1 MRRALALLVVTHT
14 CTALLRP
21 TVRARPMSALDA
33 SKSAAT
39 IADYDAIA
47 EAFDAGNKNHDVSQ
61 NIDALLGSIAAGRAG
76 AALGGAAGGERPVIV
91 DLGCAGGRDLIALT
105 ARGCEA
111 WGVEGSPAFCEL
123 ARRAAPGCTVL
134 HQDFVALDL
143 PAESFDGAFAN
154 ASLFHVPSENLPDV
168 LRRIYESL
176 KPGGVFFASNAHG
189 FGEDKEGWTDG
200 RTPATRSWVCW
211 LSEATWRRYC
221 EAAGFTFLH
230 SYYRGS
236 SKAFLATVW
245 RKP

>member
-1 MRRALALLVVTHT
+1 
-14 CTALLRP
+14 
-21 TVRARPMSALDA
+21 MSALDA

-39 IADYDAIA
+39 IADYDAVA
-47 EAFDAGNKNHDVSQ
+47 AAFDAGNKDHDVSQ

-76 AALGGAAGGERPVIV
+76 DALGGAAGTERPIIV
-91 DLGCAGGRDLIALT
+91 DLGCAGGRDLVALT

-134 HQDFVALDL
+134 EQDFVDMDL
-143 PAESFDGAFAN
+143 PAETFDGAFAN
-154 ASLFHVPSENLPDV
+154 ASLFHVPSESLPDV
-168 LRRIYESL
+168 LGRIYESL

-245 RKP
+245 RKPQ

>member
-1 MRRALALLVVTHT
+1 
-14 CTALLRP
+14 
-21 TVRARPMSALDA
+21 MSSLDA

-39 IADYDAIA
+39 IADYDAVA
-47 EAFDAGNKNHDVSQ
+47 AAFDAGNKNHDVSQ
-61 NIDALLGSIAAGRAG
+61 NIDALLGAIAAGRAG
-76 AALGGAAGGERPVIV
+76 DALGGAAGTERPIIV

-134 HQDFVALDL
+134 EQDFVDMDL
-143 PAESFDGAFAN
+143 PAETFDGAFAN
-154 ASLFHVPSENLPDV
+154 ASLFHVPSESLPDV
-168 LRRIYESL
+168 LRRIFESL

>member
-1 MRRALALLVVTHT
+1 
-14 CTALLRP
+14 
-21 TVRARPMSALDA
+21 MSALDA

-39 IADYDAIA
+39 IADYDAVA
-47 EAFDAGNKNHDVSQ
+47 AAFDAGNKDHDVSQ

-76 AALGGAAGGERPVIV
+76 DALGGAAGTERPIIV

-134 HQDFVALDL
+134 EQDFVDMDL

-154 ASLFHVPSENLPDV
+154 ASLFHVPSESLPDV
-168 LRRIYESL
+168 LRRIFESL

>member
-1 MRRALALLVVTHT
+1 
-14 CTALLRP
+14 
-21 TVRARPMSALDA
+21 MSALA

-39 IADYDAIA
+39 IADYDAVA
-47 EAFDAGNKNHDVSQ
+47 AAFDAGNKNHDVSQ

-76 AALGGAAGGERPVIV
+76 DALGGAAGTERPIIV

-134 HQDFVALDL
+134 EQDFVDMDL
-143 PAESFDGAFAN
+143 PAETFDGAFAN
-154 ASLFHVPSENLPDV
+154 ASLFHVPSEALPDV
-168 LRRIYESL
+168 LRRIFESL

>member
-1 MRRALALLVVTHT
+1 
-14 CTALLRP
+14 
-21 TVRARPMSALDA
+21 MSSLDA

-39 IADYDAIA
+39 IADYDAVA
-47 EAFDAGNKNHDVSQ
+47 AAFDAGNKDHDVSQ
-61 NIDALLGSIAAGRAG
+61 NIDALLGPIAAGRAG
-76 AALGGAAGGERPVIV
+76 RALGGVAADQGDERPVIV
-91 DLGCAGGRDLIALT
+91 DLGCAGGRDLVALT

-111 WGVEGSPAFCEL
+111 WGVEGSPAFCAL

-134 HQDFVALDL
+134 EQDFVDMDL
-143 PAESFDGAFAN
+143 PAETFDGAFAN
-154 ASLFHVPSENLPDV
+154 ASLFHVPSEDLPDV
-168 LRRIYESL
+168 LRRIFESL

>member
-1 MRRALALLVVTHT
+1 
-14 CTALLRP
+14 
-21 TVRARPMSALDA
+21 MSALDA

-39 IADYDAIA
+39 IADYDAVA
-47 EAFDAGNKNHDVSQ
+47 AAFDAGNKDHDVSQ

-76 AALGGAAGGERPVIV
+76 DALGGAAGTERPIIV

-134 HQDFVALDL
+134 EQDFVDMDL
-143 PAESFDGAFAN
+143 PAETFDGAFAN
-154 ASLFHVPSENLPDV
+154 ASLFHVPSEALPDV
-168 LRRIYESL
+168 LRRIFESL

>member
-1 MRRALALLVVTHT
+1 MPRTLALLVVTRA

-21 TVRARPMSALDA
+21 AAKLRPMSALD

-39 IADYDAIA
+39 IADYDAVA
-47 EAFDAGNKNHDVSQ
+47 AAFDAGNKNHDVSQ

-76 AALGGAAGGERPVIV
+76 DALGGAAGTERPIIV

-154 ASLFHVPSENLPDV
+154 ASLFHVPSESLPEV
-168 LRRIYESL
+168 LRRIFESL

>member
-1 MRRALALLVVTHT
+1 
-14 CTALLRP
+14 
-21 TVRARPMSALDA
+21 MSSLDA

-39 IADYDAIA
+39 IADYDAVA
-47 EAFDAGNKNHDVSQ
+47 AAFDAGNRDHDVSQ
-61 NIDALLGSIAAGRAG
+61 NIDALLEPIAA
-76 AALGGAAGGERPVIV
+76 ERPIIV
-91 DLGCAGGRDLIALT
+91 DLGCAGGRDLVALT

-111 WGVEGSPAFCEL
+111 WGVEGSPTFCAL

-134 HQDFVALDL
+134 EQDFVDMDL
-143 PAESFDGAFAN
+143 PAERFDGAFAN
-154 ASLFHVPSENLPDV
+154 ASLFHVPSESLPEV
-168 LRRIYESL
+168 LRRIFESL

-245 RKP
+245 RKKSKIHVC

>member
-1 MRRALALLVVTHT
+1 
-14 CTALLRP
+14 
-21 TVRARPMSALDA
+21 MSSLDA

-39 IADYDAIA
+39 IADYDAVA
-47 EAFDAGNKNHDVSQ
+47 AAFDAGNKDHDVSQ
-61 NIDALLGSIAAGRAG
+61 NIDALLGAIAAGRAG
-76 AALGGAAGGERPVIV
+76 DGVGRRAARRRAAGHCGFGVRRRPRSRRTHGARLRGV
-91 DLGCAGGRDLIALT
+91 GR
-105 ARGCEA
+105 RR
-111 WGVEGSPAFCEL
+111 SPAFCEL

-134 HQDFVALDL
+134 EQDFVDMDL
-143 PAESFDGAFAN
+143 PAETFDGAFAN
-154 ASLFHVPSENLPDV
+154 ASLFHVPSEDLPDV
-168 LRRIYESL
+168 LRRIFESL

-236 SKAFLATVW
+236 SRAFLATVW

>member
-1 MRRALALLVVTHT
+1 
-14 CTALLRP
+14 
-21 TVRARPMSALDA
+21 MSSLDA
-33 SKSAAT
+33 SKSSAT
-39 IADYDAIA
+39 IADYDAVA
-47 EAFDAGNKNHDVSQ
+47 AAFDAGNKNHDVSQ
-61 NIDALLGSIAAGRAG
+61 NIDALLGAIAAGRAG
-76 AALGGAAGGERPVIV
+76 DALGGVAADQGADRPVIV
-91 DLGCAGGRDLIALT
+91 DLGCAGGRDLVALT
-105 ARGCEA
+105 TRGCEA

-134 HQDFVALDL
+134 EQDFVDMDL

-154 ASLFHVPSENLPDV
+154 ASLFHVPSESLPDV
-168 LRRIYESL
+168 LRRIFESL

-245 RKP
+245 RKS

>member
-1 MRRALALLVVTHT
+1 
-14 CTALLRP
+14 
-21 TVRARPMSALDA
+21 MSALDA

-39 IADYDAIA
+39 IADYDAVA
-47 EAFDAGNKNHDVSQ
+47 AAFDAGNKDHDVSQ

-76 AALGGAAGGERPVIV
+76 DALGGAAGTERPIIV

-111 WGVEGSPAFCEL
+111 WGVEGSPAFCEI

-134 HQDFVALDL
+134 EQDFVDIDL
-143 PAESFDGAFAN
+143 PAETFDGAFAN
-154 ASLFHVPSENLPDV
+154 ASLFHVPSESLPDV
-168 LRRIYESL
+168 LRRIFESL

-221 EAAGFTFLH
+221 EATGFTFLH

-245 RKP
+245 RKM

>member
-1 MRRALALLVVTHT
+1 
-14 CTALLRP
+14 
-21 TVRARPMSALDA
+21 MSALDA

-39 IADYDAIA
+39 IADYDAVA
-47 EAFDAGNKNHDVSQ
+47 AAFDAGNKDHDVSQ

-76 AALGGAAGGERPVIV
+76 DALGGAAGTERPIIV

-134 HQDFVALDL
+134 EQDFVYMDL
-143 PAESFDGAFAN
+143 PAETFDGAFAN
-154 ASLFHVPSENLPDV
+154 ASLFHVPSEALPDV
-168 LRRIYESL
+168 LRRIFESL

-221 EAAGFTFLH
+221 EAAGFTFLQ
-230 SYYRGS
+230 SY
-236 SKAFLATVW
+236 
-245 RKP
+245 

>member
-1 MRRALALLVVTHT
+1 MA
-14 CTALLRP
+14 
-21 TVRARPMSALDA
+21 ALDA

-39 IADYDAIA
+39 IADYDAVA
-47 EAFDAGNKNHDVSQ
+47 AAFDAGNKDHDVSQ
-61 NIDALLGSIAAGRAG
+61 NIDALLEPIAA
-76 AALGGAAGGERPVIV
+76 ERPIIV
-91 DLGCAGGRDLIALT
+91 DLGCAGGRDLVALT

-111 WGVEGSPAFCEL
+111 WGVEGSRAFCEL
-123 ARRAAPGCTVL
+123 ARKAARGCTVL
-134 HQDFVALDL
+134 QQDFVALDL

-154 ASLFHVPSENLPDV
+154 ASLFHVPSEDLPDV
-168 LRRIYESL
+168 LRRIFESL

>member
-1 MRRALALLVVTHT
+1 
-14 CTALLRP
+14 
-21 TVRARPMSALDA
+21 MSALDA

-39 IADYDAIA
+39 IADYDAVA
-47 EAFDAGNKNHDVSQ
+47 AAFDAGNKDHDVSQ

-76 AALGGAAGGERPVIV
+76 DALGGAAGTERPIIV

-134 HQDFVALDL
+134 EQDFVDMDL
-143 PAESFDGAFAN
+143 PAETFDGAFAN
-154 ASLFHVPSENLPDV
+154 ASLFHVPSEALPDV
-168 LRRIYESL
+168 LRRIFESL

-236 SKAFLATVW
+236 RSKAFLATVW

>member
-1 MRRALALLVVTHT
+1 
-14 CTALLRP
+14 
-21 TVRARPMSALDA
+21 MSSLDA

-39 IADYDAIA
+39 IADYDAVA
-47 EAFDAGNKNHDVSQ
+47 AAFDAGNKDHDVSQ
-61 NIDALLGSIAAGRAG
+61 NIDALLGAIAAGRAG
-76 AALGGAAGGERPVIV
+76 AALGGAAGAERPVIV
-91 DLGCAGGRDLIALT
+91 DLGCAGGRDLVALT

-134 HQDFVALDL
+134 EQDFVDMDL

-168 LRRIYESL
+168 LRRIFESL

-221 EAAGFTFLH
+221 EAAGFTFLD
-230 SYYRGS
+230 SYYRRGS

>member
-1 MRRALALLVVTHT
+1 
-14 CTALLRP
+14 
-21 TVRARPMSALDA
+21 MSALDA

-39 IADYDAIA
+39 IADYDAVA
-47 EAFDAGNKNHDVSQ
+47 AAFDAGNKDHDVSQ

-76 AALGGAAGGERPVIV
+76 DALGGAAGTERPIIV

-134 HQDFVALDL
+134 EQDFVDMDL
-143 PAESFDGAFAN
+143 PAETFDGAFAN
-154 ASLFHVPSENLPDV
+154 ASLFHVPSEALPDV
-168 LRRIYESL
+168 LRRIFESL

-245 RKP
+245 RKM

>member
-1 MRRALALLVVTHT
+1 
-14 CTALLRP
+14 
-21 TVRARPMSALDA
+21 MSSLDA

-39 IADYDAIA
+39 IADYDAVA
-47 EAFDAGNKNHDVSQ
+47 AAFDAGNKDHDVSQ
-61 NIDALLGSIAAGRAG
+61 NIDAARSPQEPITRGAVQQSAVDFDLVRRRPRSRRTHGTRLRGVGR
-76 AALGGAAGGERPVIV
+76 R
-91 DLGCAGGRDLIALT
+91 R
-105 ARGCEA
+105 
-111 WGVEGSPAFCEL
+111 SPAFCEL

-134 HQDFVALDL
+134 EQDFVDMDL
-143 PAESFDGAFAN
+143 PAETFDGAFAN
-154 ASLFHVPSENLPDV
+154 ASLFHVPSESLPDV
-168 LRRIYESL
+168 LRRIFESL

>member
-1 MRRALALLVVTHT
+1 
-14 CTALLRP
+14 
-21 TVRARPMSALDA
+21 MSSLDA

-39 IADYDAIA
+39 IADYDAVA
-47 EAFDAGNKNHDVSQ
+47 AAFDAGNKDHDGSQ

-76 AALGGAAGGERPVIV
+76 DALGGAAGTERPIIV

-134 HQDFVALDL
+134 EQDFVDMDL
-143 PAESFDGAFAN
+143 PAETFDGAFAN
-154 ASLFHVPSENLPDV
+154 ASLFHVPSEALPDV
-168 LRRIYESL
+168 LRRIFESL